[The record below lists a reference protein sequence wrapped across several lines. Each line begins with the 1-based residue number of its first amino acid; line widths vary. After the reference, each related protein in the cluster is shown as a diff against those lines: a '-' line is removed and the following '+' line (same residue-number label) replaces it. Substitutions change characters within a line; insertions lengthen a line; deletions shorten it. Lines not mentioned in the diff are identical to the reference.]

1 MKQHRIDPN
10 KGDIYMLIDLHAH
23 SSGISRCCQIP
34 FEQVLKQTLDNG
46 MNGIVLTNHYQKSY
60 VGDDCLDNF
69 VENYITEFFSAEQ
82 YGKKIGCKVYFG
94 IELTTELYPNVHM
107 LIYGVGPEF
116 LRKHPYLFDLTQKE
130 LYKLVKSNN
139 GILVQAHPFR
149 NGTTVLDTE
158 YMDGVEINC
167 HPLYGKSYA
176 EKLLCIAK
184 DNHLIVTCGGDF
196 HADTYRPKCGMFLP
210 NHIKNHND
218 LCSYLLSPDE
228 KKLCVQEPN
237 STICSTICIK

>member
-1 MKQHRIDPN
+1 
-10 KGDIYMLIDLHAH
+10 
-23 SSGISRCCQIP
+23 
-34 FEQVLKQTLDNG
+34 
-46 MNGIVLTNHYQKSY
+46 
-60 VGDDCLDNF
+60 
-69 VENYITEFFSAEQ
+69 
-82 YGKKIGCKVYFG
+82 
-94 IELTTELYPNVHM
+94 M

-149 NGTTVLDTE
+149 NGATVLDTE

-228 KKLCVQEPN
+228 KNSAYKNQIALYVQQFVLNNPN
-237 STICSTICIK
+237 VIRTPVLVSLLFISPIKSNK

>member
-1 MKQHRIDPN
+1 MKRHKIDQN
-10 KGDIYMLIDLHAH
+10 KGEVYMLIDLHAH

-46 MNGIVLTNHYQKSY
+46 MNGIVLTKHYQKSY

-196 HADTYRPKCGMFLP
+196 HADTYRPKCGMFFFEE
-210 NHIKNHND
+210 IKDHHD
-218 LCSYLLSPDE
+218 LGSYLLSSE
-228 KKLCVQEPN
+228 GKKLCIQEPN